1 MEKYMEDMKHN
12 AQFAQTTKAPFR
24 LIDDNNDSDAAGQA
38 TATDEKGTPFDALFR
53 ADIEFI
59 SIKLSGTCE
68 LVEFVAGVPNFPRF
82 AASADGRVFRL
93 STSKA
98 PTWQEVESFQI
109 KNGYLQV
116 SLYNEA
122 GKCVQYFHRVV
133 AAAFLQP
140 PPSPAHQIDH
150 LWGYKTDNHV
160 ANLRWVSAAE
170 NIAARIWQ
178 KQVRADRAAYKATST
193 DSIDPLH

>member
-12 AQFAQTTKAPFR
+12 AQLAQTTKAPFR
-24 LIDDNNDSDAAGQA
+24 LTDDDNDSEAAGQA
-38 TATDEKGTPFDALFR
+38 TATDERRTPFDAFLR

-68 LVEFVAGVPNFPRF
+68 LVEFVARVPNFPRF

-93 STSKA
+93 SKGRT
-98 PTWQEVESFQI
+98 PTWHEVQSFKI

-116 SLYNEA
+116 SLHNEA
-122 GKCVQYFHRVV
+122 GNCVQYVHRVV
-133 AAAFLQP
+133 AAAFLKP

-150 LWGYKTDNHV
+150 LWGDKTDNHV
-160 ANLRWVSAAE
+160 ANLRWVTRAE
-170 NIAARIWQ
+170 NIAARMWQ
-178 KQVRADRAAYKATST
+178 KQVRIEMAAYRTKATESL
-193 DSIDPLH
+193 DPLH